1 MPDHLKAALV
11 DDWEN
16 VTKNQ
21 QLVPLPHKAP
31 AETVLDDYLAYERL
45 HREEG
50 SASLDILEETVAGL
64 REYFNKC
71 LGRIL
76 LYRFERPQYI
86 EMHELWETDET
97 YKSPIET
104 YGAEHLCRLLV
115 SLPELI
121 AQTNMDQQS
130 VNRLREELAKLTAW
144 LGKNMAKYFVS
155 EYETPNSEYSEKVRG
170 V

>member
-76 LYRFERPQYI
+76 LYR
-86 EMHELWETDET
+86 
-97 YKSPIET
+97 
-104 YGAEHLCRLLV
+104 
-115 SLPELI
+115 
-121 AQTNMDQQS
+121 
-130 VNRLREELAKLTAW
+130 
-144 LGKNMAKYFVS
+144 
-155 EYETPNSEYSEKVRG
+155 
-170 V
+170 